1 MKIYAALAKFAK
13 ECPAIAKDSENSF
26 FKKPD
31 GTKSRYA
38 SLSAIQSAIK
48 APLEKA
54 GIVLVHSVTV
64 DSVTSTAFCVEDGTS
79 VSSTFPFSVGKPQEN
94 GSAVTYAKRYNTAAL
109 FNLDT
114 DADDDGNEAT
124 KNEAKPKA
132 AEPKPYAQP
141 AAQARWFNH
150 TKFKST
156 EESDEWKQLARDMAA
171 NKLPS
176 VEDYIMEIKKDGTKI
191 SKQVEDEIRTLYATI
206 QIPFN

>member
-13 ECPAIAKDSENSF
+13 ECPAIAKDSENPHFRS
-26 FKKPD
+26 K
-31 GTKSRYA
+31 YA

-132 AEPKPYAQP
+132 AHKPDLAKAEYTGT
-141 AAQARWFNH
+141 H
-150 TKFKST
+150 VCTKC
-156 EESDEWKQLARDMAA
+156 
-171 NKLPS
+171 
-176 VEDYIMEIKKDGTKI
+176 KKDVVGPDLFTGKYGECFKCPHCSQYSKPNPKKEPTAHANDRGVPTEQDI
-191 SKQVEDEIRTLYATI
+191 SEL
-206 QIPFN
+206 PF

>member
-13 ECPAIAKDSENSF
+13 ECPAIAKDSENPHFRS
-26 FKKPD
+26 K
-31 GTKSRYA
+31 YA

-48 APLEKA
+48 SPLEKA

-79 VSSTFPFSVGKPQEN
+79 VSSTFPFVVGKPQEN

-124 KNEAKPKA
+124 KNEAKPAKA
-132 AEPKPYAQP
+132 TEPKPYAPQESKTN
-141 AAQARWFNH
+141 WFNH
-150 TKFKST
+150 YLKGTTNETK
-156 EESDEWKQLARDMAA
+156 EWKQLRADMEMG
-171 NKLPS
+171 KLPS
-176 VEDYIMEIKKDGTKI
+176 VEDYIAEIKKDGTKI
-191 SKQVEDEIRTLYATI
+191 YGPVEDEIRTLFATLS
-206 QIPFN
+206 IPF